1 MSAITKADVLSM
13 LQTAFIR
20 YHGKLPGLFPKRKV
34 ISVTFPTGQTSY
46 TVSDA
51 WITADTDCY
60 TNTLATLSL
69 STTVSWAF
77 SAGSVTFTVGSALSS
92 AITFSFGMIKG
103 GVG

>member
-20 YHGKLPGLFPKRKV
+20 YHAKLPGLYPKRKK
-34 ISVTFPTGQTSY
+34 ISVTFPSGQTTY

-51 WITADTDCY
+51 WITSDTDCY
-60 TNTLATLSL
+60 TNDLATKSL
-69 STTVSWAF
+69 ATTVAWTF
-77 SAGSVTFTVGSALSS
+77 SNGSVTFTVGTALSS
-92 AITFSFGMIKG
+92 ALTFNFGMVKG